1 MKSVNTTMLK
11 NILFVNIL
19 LDSLGWSVIIPS
31 LPNIHEIL
39 GLNTVAIGSMYSA
52 ISLLAFLSSTMQGI
66 MLDYFGT
73 QKMLYLSPISQLIGF
88 SMIIVSIQLKSFPLF
103 AIGRCL
109 PAFFKCGMVVSQA
122 VLYDLSGPES
132 IRDFGALFAFSNIA
146 YIIGPVVGGFI
157 YSLHPFA
164 PYITS
169 MITASLSIL
178 LLFCIPAKQDTF
190 RRTASMEKI
199 ETKQTTTTIKETP
212 DKATPPSSTWK
223 NPALFYY
230 LHIKFAFQIG
240 IATFE
245 AFFGQ
250 YSRTYAGLNSR
261 SIGLILGLYGTL
273 ALFTNL
279 YIIKG
284 LLSIIS
290 PKKLEFFFIP
300 LILVLGTSLSIWS
313 QTKSLTVVLF
323 AVSILSVAGNL
334 FQLIVQNRIASTQEV
349 EIPIRTTIPVRPDD
363 SLIRMPSNEE
373 IPLDKEIIVE
383 EPVVVSQ
390 QKEKKSE
397 KQKTIG
403 AVFGMSAA
411 ADRAARIV
419 SPMIGSFFLQ
429 LYGSNGIFF
438 VASLITVYCVCIVF
452 YTSPLKFL
460 SLFDSHEESLLSVS
474 KKID

>member
-1 MKSVNTTMLK
+1 MLK

-39 GLNTVAIGSMYSA
+39 ELNTVTIGSMYSA
-52 ISLLAFLSSTMQGI
+52 ISLLAFLSSTMQGV

-88 SMIIVSIQLKSFPLF
+88 SMIIVSIQLKSIPLF
-103 AIGRCL
+103 VVGRCL

-169 MITASLSIL
+169 MITASLSL
-178 LLFCIPAKQDTF
+178 LLLYCIPAKQDTF

-199 ETKQTTTTIKETP
+199 EKQTIIKETP
-212 DKATPPSSTWK
+212 DNKATPTSSTWK
-223 NPALFYY
+223 NPTLFYY

-349 EIPIRTTIPVRPDD
+349 EIPIRTTVPSSPKPDESLVR
-363 SLIRMPSNEE
+363 LPSNEE

-383 EPVVVSQ
+383 EPVVVSGTQ
-390 QKEKKSE
+390 QMREKKSE

-438 VASLITVYCVCIVF
+438 VASLITVYCVGIVF
-452 YTSPLKFL
+452 YTSPLKLL